1 MKRLFLLS
9 ALLLASFSFAFADGG
24 NKAENDA
31 AMKAGQKALHSK
43 IFELEKNVQQKNAE
57 AINIS
62 ANDVLALMRQGVGIT
77 HHDADLMKGKERD
90 ARYQHMLK
98 LENIVIDYMK
108 YNKDAMANSGKLIQ
122 TAKSF
127 EAAYH

>member
-24 NKAENDA
+24 AKAKNDA
-31 AMKAGQKALHSK
+31 AMKEGQKALHAK
-43 IFELEKNVQQKNAE
+43 VIELEKNIQKKNAE
-57 AINIS
+57 AIEVS
-62 ANDVLALMRQGVGIT
+62 ANDVLAIMRQGVGYT
-77 HHDADLMKGKERD
+77 RQDASLMSGKERD

-108 YNKDAMANSGKLIQ
+108 YNKDASANGTNLIQ

-127 EAAYH
+127 ETAYH